1 VSQMVTHSRSALTIW
16 GDPVVGRTLVLLLR
30 DSGYKAG
37 LVSSLSS
44 TEPFSLEGSQL
55 LVLTPT
61 PQLSIEM
68 REALLALLRKRA
80 RYANVPVL
88 ELVTAFEE
96 SRQRRTRDNLWY
108 TAPWPCRIE
117 ELERRIEGTLPF
129 YYELRRRSSP

>member
-1 VSQMVTHSRSALTIW
+1 MSQIVTHSRSALTIW
-16 GDPVVGRTLVLLLR
+16 GDPIVGRTLVLLLR

-44 TEPFSLEGSQL
+44 SEPFSLEDSQL

-68 REALLALLRKRA
+68 REAHLALVRKRT
-80 RYANVPVL
+80 RSNNVPVL

-117 ELERRIEGTLPF
+117 ELVRWIEGTLSF
-129 YYELRRRSSP
+129 YYELRHRSSP